1 MAKRTPKTS
10 TTATTPET
18 AGFTTLAKLVATVN
32 PSNVIATVK
41 SANVNHGIT
50 FATRNVGRY
59 TGMRI
64 VAFQNTM
71 LERNRT
77 AQLDD
82 CQLAAMMAIEF
93 PAAIGRVFAING
105 AYATPDASAIR
116 NAIAIVGGIRSD
128 YNRTGHGGPKPATPV
143 DRFGA
148 SRFDVADTPKPAAPA
163 TRKTRKSA

>member
-1 MAKRTPKTS
+1 MAKSKTAKTATVNPADAGFNTL
-10 TTATTPET
+10 TTA
-18 AGFTTLAKLVATVN
+18 VRTVN
-32 PSNVIATVK
+32 PSNVVDVVKRANAGHTV
-41 SANVNHGIT
+41 T
-50 FATRNVGRY
+50 FASRHIGRY

-64 VAFQNTM
+64 VAFQNAQ

-93 PAAIGRVFAING
+93 PMAVGRVFALNG

-128 YNRTGHGGPKPATPV
+128 YNRTGHGSGAAPKTPV

-148 SRFDVADTPKPAAPA
+148 SRFDVPDASPAKPVNA
-163 TRKTRKSA
+163 KTRKSA